1 MEPIRCAVTGP
12 LGNVGYN
19 LVFFLAAGGVF
30 GPDRKLILNLLEIPQ
45 LSQQLE
51 GLRMELED
59 CAFPTVHSIRTGSDP
74 FELFGDVDC
83 AFLVGAKPRS
93 QGMERKDLL
102 AQNGAIFQTQGQ
114 ALDRSAKKT
123 VQVLVVGNPCNT
135 NCHIAFHNAP
145 SLSPFQFAA
154 MTLLDELRAQAMLAK
169 AASASIDEVSSVT
182 IWGNHS
188 STLVPDLSRTMIKER
203 QASSIVDMKWIQS
216 VFLPGV
222 RQRGAEII
230 KARGKSSAASAALAG
245 IRAMKAL
252 VGQLPQNSLVSMPVY
267 SKGNPYGIDQNL
279 FFSFPCRTGS
289 RGVSI
294 DPLMPPPEYIWKEVR
309 LSEHELI
316 EEREMV
322 RHLFLAQ

>member
-19 LVFFLAAGGVF
+19 LVFFLAGGGVF
-30 GPDRKLILNLLEIPQ
+30 GPDQKIILNLVEIPQ

-59 CAFPTVHSIRTGSDP
+59 CAFPTVHSIQTGSDP

-83 AFLVGAKPRS
+83 AFLVGAKPRGP
-93 QGMERKDLL
+93 GMERKDLL
-102 AQNGAIFQTQGQ
+102 AENGAIFQRQGK
-114 ALDRSAKKT
+114 ALDTSAKKT

-135 NCHIAFHNAP
+135 NCLIAFHNAP
-145 SLSPFQFAA
+145 SLSPSQFAA
-154 MTLLDELRAQAMLAK
+154 MTRLDELRARAILAK
-169 AASASIDEVSSVT
+169 AASAPIDEVSSVT

-188 STLVPDLSRTMIKER
+188 STLVPDCSHTTIKGKE
-203 QASSIVDMKWIQS
+203 ASTIIDKDWRES

-230 KARGKSSAASAALAG
+230 KARGKSSAASAASAG
-245 IRAMKAL
+245 ISAMKAL
-252 VGQLPQNSLVSMPVY
+252 VGQLPQNTLVSMPVY

-309 LSEHELI
+309 LSEQELI

>member
-135 NCHIAFHNAP
+135 NCLIAFHNAP

-279 FFSFPCRTGS
+279 FFSFPCRTGH

-294 DPLMPPPEYIWKEVR
+294 DFSMPPPEYI
-309 LSEHELI
+309 L
-316 EEREMV
+316 
-322 RHLFLAQ
+322 

>member
-1 MEPIRCAVTGP
+1 MDPIRCAVTGP

-19 LVFFLAAGGVF
+19 IVFFLAGGGVF
-30 GPDRKLILNLLEIPQ
+30 GPDRKISLALVEIPQ

-59 CAFPTVHSIRTGSDP
+59 CAFPTLDSVRTGSDP
-74 FELFGDVDC
+74 FELFGDIDC
-83 AFLVGAKPRS
+83 AILVGAKPRGP
-93 QGMERKDLL
+93 GMERKDLL
-102 AQNGAIFQTQGQ
+102 AENGAIFQKQGQ

-135 NCHIAFHNAP
+135 NCLIAFHNAP

-154 MTLLDELRAQAMLAK
+154 MTRLDELRARAMLAK

-188 STLVPDLSRTMIKER
+188 STLVPDLSRTTIKGKE
-203 QASSIVDMKWIQS
+203 ASSIVDKEWIQS

-222 RQRGAEII
+222 RQRGADII
-230 KARGKSSAASAALAG
+230 KARGKSSAASAASAG
-245 IRAMKAL
+245 ISAMRAL
-252 VGQLPQNSLVSMPVY
+252 VGQFPQNTLLSMPVY
-267 SKGNPYGIDQNL
+267 SKDNPYGIDQNL
-279 FFSFPCRTGS
+279 FFSFPCRTGH
-289 RGVSI
+289 RGVSM
-294 DPLMPPPEYIWKEVR
+294 DPSMPPPEYLWKEVR
-309 LSEHELI
+309 LSEQELI

>member
-135 NCHIAFHNAP
+135 NCLIAFHNAP

-279 FFSFPCRTGS
+279 FFSFPCRTGH

-294 DPLMPPPEYIWKEVR
+294 DFSMPPPEYILKEVR
-309 LSEHELI
+309 LSEQELI